1 MTEFSETQL
10 KQIIREAV
18 REELADAGLR
28 LHDEDHQDEARA
40 DFLFLRRLRG
50 AYHNLANKI
59 GTTILLTLLAGLMG
73 LVWIGFQSATK
84 VPGP

>member
-1 MTEFSETQL
+1 MTEFSESQL
-10 KQIIREAV
+10 KKIIREAV

-28 LHDEDHQDEARA
+28 LHDADHQDEARA

-50 AYHNLANKI
+50 AYHNLASKI

-73 LVWIGFQSATK
+73 LVWIGLLSATK
-84 VPGP
+84 